1 MEQRP
6 VKIIG
11 SVTQAIDTFES
22 FKESKKDKLVIA
34 SPVYASEKKT
44 INVHWLS
51 AASSTYGI
59 SADIRDYIIPI
70 IPIVTSDIP
79 NRNLQ
84 AFSFEELSKFD
95 WMKGHMIYQS
105 FIGKMTAANHVNDDP
120 SHARGVI
127 FDASLQFVPKYD
139 VWKVVLLCGFDR
151 TKDKDLVRDILSRKR
166 TGYSMGAL
174 VETFE
179 PVVAGSRVS
188 TQYGLVPI
196 ESIKSGTLVETIH
209 GLKRS
214 EGAIFSGYLPV
225 VNLQV
230 ATGLKLDLALS
241 HPVMVL
247 DPETLTVSYKEAGSV
262 AVNDLVGIAR
272 QSSTA
277 WPVNLLFN
285 YTPVDVEID
294 DNGLST
300 CAICNAKFGHIGH
313 HVKAAHQMSTGEYL
327 ARYSKRVLNPKN
339 VITGIKY
346 PSEMTPELASL
357 LGYFL
362 SEGSYGDSSVLT
374 GFSGNFNKPE
384 LWSDYEKCF
393 KACFGDVKT
402 FTLGIKDFLEHI
414 GVEQGFAKQKHVPW
428 SIMQA
433 PRESVVAFIR
443 AFWEGDG
450 SARSVAGGVSF
461 HTSSPQ
467 LSQDLQLLLL
477 KLGIPNKAVHV
488 TQQTTTP
495 DGAEHDLQMYNI
507 QIFGK
512 HVDTFI
518 REIGCTSST
527 RRNDLNVILP
537 QSRQKTQFG
546 EHIPGALEAL
556 NNLYERT
563 HYGVPG
569 NPYYRTTTG
578 EVERLGLHRLDLK
591 NNTVLS
597 QEHFKAWPE
606 LLSNIRKL
614 DPELATR
621 LQWLVTHDIQWSE
634 IVGKN
639 LSPLVQPCYCIKN
652 IEDDHHFFAEGYIV
666 HNCSVCGQDRE
677 CKCTRGGIVKDKLV
691 YQLCKGVNY
700 IETSSVESPA
710 DITAIGENLY
720 I

>member
-1 MEQRP
+1 MENRP
-6 VKIIG
+6 IKVTG
-11 SVTQAIDTFES
+11 SITSAIDTFES
-22 FKESKKDKLVIA
+22 FRESKRDKLVVA
-34 SPVYASEKKT
+34 SPVYTSEKRI

-51 AASSTYGI
+51 AAASTYDI

-120 SHARGVI
+120 THSRGVI
-127 FDASLQFVPKYD
+127 FDASLQYVPRYD

-151 TKDKDLVRDILSRKR
+151 TKDRDLVRDILSRKR

-174 VETFE
+174 VEVFK
-179 PVVAGSRVS
+179 PIVAGSRVS

-196 ESIKSGTLVETIH
+196 ESIKSGTLVETLH
-209 GLKRS
+209 GLKKS
-214 EGAIFSGYLPV
+214 QGAVFNGYLPV

-230 ATGLKLDLALS
+230 AMGLKLDLAPS
-241 HPVMVL
+241 HPIMVL
-247 DPETLTVSYKEAGSV
+247 DPKTLIVSYKEACDV
-262 AVNDLVGIAR
+262 VINDLIGIAR
-272 QSSTA
+272 QPSMA
-277 WPVNLLFN
+277 WPVSLLFD
-285 YTPVDVEID
+285 YIPVDVEVD
-294 DNGLST
+294 DNGLSM
-300 CAICNAKFGHIGH
+300 CAICNVKFGHISN
-313 HVKAAHQMSTGEYL
+313 HVTATHRITTKEYL
-327 ARYSKRVLNPKN
+327 ARYGKRVLNSKN
-339 VITGIKY
+339 TITGIKY
-346 PSEMTPELASL
+346 PSKMTPELASL

-362 SEGSYGDSSVLT
+362 SEGSYGDSDVLIGFT
-374 GFSGNFNKPE
+374 GNYDKPE
-384 LWSDYEKCF
+384 LWSDYERCF

-402 FTLGIKDFLEHI
+402 FTLGIKDFLKSI
-414 GVEQGFAKQKHVPW
+414 GVEQGYAKQKRVPW

-450 SARSVAGGVSF
+450 SARSVAGAVSF

-477 KLGIPNKAVHV
+477 KLGISNKSVSFRS
-488 TQQTTTP
+488 QTTTP
-495 DGAEHDLQMYNI
+495 DGTKHDLCMYHI

-512 HVDTFI
+512 HINTFI
-518 REIGCTSST
+518 HEIGCTSSA
-527 RRNDLNVILP
+527 RCNDLVAISL
-537 QSRQKTQFG
+537 QVRQKTQFG

-556 NNLYERT
+556 KDLYKRT

-569 NPYYRTTTG
+569 NPYYRTLTG
-578 EVERLGLHRLDLK
+578 KVERLTLHRLDLK

-606 LLSNIRKL
+606 LLLNICKL
-614 DPELATR
+614 DPELAAR
-621 LQWLVTHDIQWSE
+621 LEWLATHNIQWSA
-634 IVGKN
+634 VTSKD
-639 LSPLVQPCYCIKN
+639 LSPLIQPCYCIKD
-652 IEDDHHFFAEGYIV
+652 IEDDHHFFVEGYIV
-666 HNCSVCGQDRE
+666 HNCSICGQDHE
-677 CKCTRGGIVKDKLV
+677 CKCTKGSIVRGKLA

-710 DITAIGENLY
+710 DVTAVGENLY
-720 I
+720 F